1 MKRPTV
7 NITPLERTARVI
19 VGSVGLGFA
28 AALLVSQHSTIALV
42 LTLILMLAALDLL
55 VTGAV
60 GHCPL
65 YRWLGDVPR
74 SLRKGV

>member
-7 NITPLERTARVI
+7 NITPVERTARVI

-28 AALLVSQHSTIALV
+28 AALLVSQRSTVALV
-42 LTLILMLAALDLL
+42 LTLLLLLTALDLV

-65 YRWLGDVPR
+65 YRWLGHVPR
-74 SLRKGV
+74 SLRKDA

>member
-7 NITPLERTARVI
+7 NITPAERTARVI

-28 AALLVSQHSTIALV
+28 AALLVSQRSTVALV
-42 LTLILMLAALDLL
+42 LTLILTLAALDLV

-65 YRWLGDVPR
+65 YRWLGHVPR
-74 SLRKGV
+74 SLRKDA